1 MVILNL
7 MDSVEVQDR
16 HGPVVNEYGGYRKQ
30 AAADVVTVLVL
41 GTWERVR
48 KAIGASAGWLY
59 QD

>member
-1 MVILNL
+1 